1 MSQRNVFYYD
11 AASNLICVRDPDLGL
26 TYYQHDLLDRLIAV
40 KNPAGEVTYYDYNLG
55 GQVKTRILGN
65 GAVVYYTYDPAGRV
79 TRIQHRTS
87 ALAEIATLNY
97 QYDHVGNPVSIV
109 REDGS
114 ATYFSYDSIYQL
126 TAETQLDSG
135 GSPTYEAR
143 VPVRRRPQ
151 PHGQGDRRGAVV
163 LHL

>member
-1 MSQRNVFYYD
+1 M
-11 AASNLICVRDPDLGL
+11 
-26 TYYQHDLLDRLIAV
+26 
-40 KNPAGEVTYYDYNLG
+40 
-55 GQVKTRILGN
+55 
-65 GAVVYYTYDPAGRV
+65 

-87 ALAEIATLNY
+87 GLTELATLNY

-126 TAETQLDSG
+126 TAETQLDAG
-135 GSPTYEAR
+135 GSPTYQAEYQY
-143 VPVRRRPQ
+143 RRRPQ
-151 PHGQGDRRGAVV
+151 PDGQGDRRGAVV

>member
-1 MSQRNVFYYD
+1 M
-11 AASNLICVRDPDLGL
+11 
-26 TYYQHDLLDRLIAV
+26 
-40 KNPAGEVTYYDYNLG
+40 
-55 GQVKTRILGN
+55 
-65 GAVVYYTYDPAGRV
+65 

-87 ALAEIATLNY
+87 GLSELATLNY
-97 QYDHVGNPVSIV
+97 QYDHVGNPVSII

-135 GSPTYEAR
+135 GSPTYEAEYQYDGAHNR
-143 VPVRRRPQ
+143 TVKVIDGEPSSYTLQRGESTRNREDRGRHDLLPPRRLREHHRQ
-151 PHGQGDRRGAVV
+151 TGHGRDHLPAVQHREPADPYRLRGGRALV